1 MQADEDVGKV
11 AQVTPVV
18 VGELLSAAFGLKIKP
33 NHFMQPKHSSSS

>member
-18 VGELLSAAFGLKIKP
+18 MGTFFLSLFVFYI
-33 NHFMQPKHSSSS
+33 H

>member
-18 VGELLSAAFGLKIKP
+18 VGQSPTPPLTHLKLTP
-33 NHFMQPKHSSSS
+33 PQPRPSSSS